1 MNTLEILRQHG
12 IVLNVD
18 VDTTGT
24 VNIDLSS
31 AKRLNVTING
41 ESINASRPT
50 PRTQYWQPDGSQGD
64 TPPMDLRG
72 G

>member
-1 MNTLEILRQHG
+1 MRTVEILRENG
-12 IVLNVD
+12 VIINAE
-18 VDTTGT
+18 VDTSGI